1 MNILMNIRLKKYLAC
16 ACAVIAISASGAK
29 SQHPCLLFN
38 TEELSEMKAG
48 MKEAPLFDKSIS
60 KIIESAENALTSEIS
75 VPVPCDGGGGPVHE
89 QHKANYYELMN
100 QGVAYRFTGD
110 KRYAE
115 RAARMFE
122 EYAKLYPTLGYHQ
135 LGLSPVPGRLFWQTL
150 NESVWLV
157 HASVAYDCIRDYL
170 SASRRTNIEKNLLFP
185 MAEFIMTGTDD
196 NRANL
201 KTFNKMHNHGT
212 WATAAVGMAGMA
224 TDRKDLVDKALYG
237 TDLSGKNGGFLQQM
251 DWLFSPDGYFT
262 EGAYYQRYALWP
274 FVIFAQ
280 CINHTRSEL
289 KVFERRDHI
298 LSKAFDALFQLSYEG
313 EFMHINDA
321 MEKGLCA
328 QEIVY
333 AANILYGVEPDN
345 TTLPYIA
352 RLYHDDCIPCAGG
365 YRLARAIAEKPAES
379 TPFRSTI
386 LRDGRDGKDGGF
398 GIIRDTADGRNTA
411 LTMKATSHGLSHG
424 HYDKLTMA
432 LYDNGKEIFLDYGAS
447 RFINLEAKNSGHYT
461 KENDT
466 FCKQSIAHNTL
477 VADGTSHFGGIYKV
491 SSKHHSDFTDFKSDP
506 SGKFQAMTA
515 EEKNAY
521 ADKGIAMERTLM
533 HASLPGMSYP
543 VILDLMRVKATG
555 EHQYDLPFWY
565 RGHMVST
572 NTRQTRSLTEMRP
585 LGDSHGYQHIWVDA
599 DCQPEDGTPMQFTF
613 FNGNR
618 MYSVTSNATAPMTG
632 KLMHLGA
639 NDPNFN
645 LREEKGWLVRVPKA
659 ADCTIAS
666 LIEPH
671 GEYDVIRETASGT
684 KSSVSDVRIVSDT
697 PDHTAVKIEYGPKK
711 QAAILFVARDSDPD
725 KSHTVAIDGKTHTWT
740 GHYHITANN

>member
-1 MNILMNIRLKKYLAC
+1 MNTIRTYITG
-16 ACAVIAISASGAK
+16 IATALSLSMPSFAGNG
-29 SQHPCLLFN
+29 HPCLLFN
-38 TEELSEMKAG
+38 SDELTEMKEG
-48 MKEAPLFDKSIS
+48 MAEAPLFNKSIS
-60 KIIESAENALTSEIS
+60 AIIANAEALLDTPIEM
-75 VPVPCDGGGGPVHE
+75 PVPCDGGGGPVHE
-89 QHKANYYELMN
+89 RHKSNYYELMD
-100 QGVAYRFTGD
+100 QGIAYQFTGD
-110 KRYAE
+110 TRHAE
-115 RAARMFE
+115 RAAKMFE
-122 EYAKLYPTLGYHQ
+122 AYAKLYPTLGYHQ

-157 HASVAYDCIRDYL
+157 HASVAYDCIKDHL
-170 SASRRTNIEKNLLFP
+170 TASRRKVIEQNLLLP
-185 MAEFIMTGTDD
+185 MAEFIMNGTAD

-224 TDRKDLVDKALYG
+224 MDRKDLVDKALYG
-237 TDLSGKNGGFLQQM
+237 TDLTGKNGGFLQQM

-280 CINHTRSEL
+280 CLNHTRPDL

-345 TTLPYIA
+345 ATLPYIA
-352 RLYHDDCIPCAGG
+352 RLYHEDCILCVGG
-365 YRLARAIAEKPAES
+365 YRLSKAIAQGQGSRP
-379 TPFRSTI
+379 TFRSVL
-386 LRDGRDGKDGGF
+386 LRDGRDGAEGGF
-398 GIIRDTADGRNTA
+398 GIIRNTSGTLNTA

-432 LYDNGKEIFLDYGAS
+432 FYDNGKEIFLDYGAS

-461 KENDT
+461 RENDS

-477 VADGTSHFGGIYKV
+477 VADATSHFGGVYKV
-491 SSKHHSDFTDFKSDP
+491 SSKHHSDFTDFATDP
-506 SGKFQAMTA
+506 QGRFQAMTA
-515 EEKNAY
+515 KENNAY
-521 ADKGIAMERTLM
+521 ADKDIRMERTLL
-533 HASLPGMSYP
+533 HTTLPGMNYP
-543 VILDLMRVKATG
+543 VTLDLMKVKASG
-555 EHQYDLPFWY
+555 DHSYDIPYWY

-572 NTRQTRSLTEMRP
+572 NTRQERSLSSLHT

-599 DCQPEDGTPMQFTF
+599 DCTPAPGDAMQFTF

-618 MYSVTSNATAPMTG
+618 MYSVTSTATSPITG

-639 NDPNFN
+639 NDPDFN
-645 LREEKGWLVRVPKA
+645 LREEKGWLIRVPEA
-659 ADCTIAS
+659 SDCSIAS

-684 KSSVSDVRIVSDT
+684 KSSVKNVSIVADND
-697 PDHTAVKIEYGPKK
+697 DHTAVKVNYG
-711 QAAILFVARDSDPD
+711 ADGTTALIFVANDADP
-725 KSHTVAIDGKTHTWT
+725 ALTHTAVIDNVTHRWT
-740 GHYHITANN
+740 GHYHVKY